1 MPASVARP
9 DARNRRVEGSGTGAK
24 RRAVPFSERVKP
36 RVGSLVLDAEEINTW
51 VSLTSKYWTLFFEAG
66 LLAVQPVMDEPAG
79 PSTWKVPSN
88 VAIGAPVALISV
100 ALH

>member
-1 MPASVARP
+1 MRASAASP
-9 DARNRRVEGSGTGAK
+9 DARNRRLDGSGTGAK
-24 RRAVPFSERVKP
+24 LRGTPFSESVKL
-36 RVGSLVLDAEEINTW
+36 RVGSAAPNEVINTW
-51 VSLTSKYWTLFFEAG
+51 VNVTFKNWTLSSEAG
-66 LLAVQPVMDEPAG
+66 LLTVQPVRDEPAG

>member
-1 MPASVARP
+1 MPGSVARP
-9 DARNRRVEGSGTGAK
+9 DARNRRLDGSGQGVK
-24 RRAVPFSERVKP
+24 RRGTPLSESVKP
-36 RVGSLVLDAEEINTW
+36 RVGSAGPVEEISPS
-51 VSLTSKYWTLFFEAG
+51 VSVTFKNWILLFEAG

-88 VAIGAPVALISV
+88 VAIGAPVALIRA